1 MNLSIIKKKSLAIF
15 AFAFLSSCTE
25 QYVYQNQD
33 FEDAMSVEATLT
45 NELKH
50 QEINISRTR
59 LVNDTIKKPE
69 SGANVTVVDS
79 DGNVFNFDEK
89 DGKYISVNEFK
100 AEPNKNYQLKI
111 TTSSGKSY
119 VSSTE
124 ILPTENS
131 IDLETEIAD
140 KDGARGVQV
149 NVKSFDPTNT
159 SKYYRY
165 EYEETYK
172 IITPYNIQ
180 TRLKLVQKSDYSY
193 SFEKVPAEPN
203 TQICYTTKHSTGIR
217 QTNTVNLTEDRVKYP
232 VRFINNTDYMLTNR
246 YSIMVSQYTQNQSAY
261 DYYYKSK
268 KMIDSGELLSPN
280 QPGYVVGNIKS
291 TTDLHEKVIGYFE
304 VASVSKKRIFFNFN
318 DFFPLEKPVKYF
330 QTCDARPYGFA
341 EIERQNYLLLS
352 THVYIADGPGGIIPT
367 SFIMVEK
374 KCGDCTTFSSN
385 VIPSFWEN

>member
-79 DGNVFNFDEK
+79 DGNVFNFNEK

-111 TTSSGKSY
+111 TTSSRKSY

-246 YSIMVSQYTQNQSAY
+246 YSIMVSQYTQSQSAY

-280 QPGYVVGNIKS
+280 QPGYVSGNIKS
-291 TTDLHEKVIGYFE
+291 TTDLHEKVVGYFE

-318 DFFPLEKPVKYF
+318 DIFPLEKPVKYF
-330 QTCDARPYGFA
+330 QTCDARPYNFD